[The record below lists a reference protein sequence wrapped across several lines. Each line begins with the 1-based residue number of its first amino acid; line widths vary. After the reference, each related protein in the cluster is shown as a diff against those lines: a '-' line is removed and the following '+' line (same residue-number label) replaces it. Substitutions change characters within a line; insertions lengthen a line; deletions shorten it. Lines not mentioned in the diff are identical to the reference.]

1 MPTAEKLQSGRTG
14 VCLGSGHTHAYKLH
28 VNLAGTCHQCDKVRD
43 VFIKNRPHDKTGI
56 HQACTGPTK
65 QGCGTKSRRQNGLH
79 SRLPRCYG
87 DLQAWPDD
95 STGLE
100 NTFRLSCPSFIKT
113 DTTSLSE
120 SPNVILQGLCLVFI
134 LQKGINPTFITFLLC
149 IMSPSLGKK

>member
-1 MPTAEKLQSGRTG
+1 M
-14 VCLGSGHTHAYKLH
+14 
-28 VNLAGTCHQCDKVRD
+28 
-43 VFIKNRPHDKTGI
+43 
-56 HQACTGPTK
+56 TK
-65 QGCGTKSRRQNGLH
+65 QESIKLALDQQNKAVE
-79 SRLPRCYG
+79 PRAEDKMVCTQG
-87 DLQAWPDD
+87 SQDLQAWPDD